1 MAVFNKF
8 ETFVG
13 DLGKEIHNLQASN
26 DVVKAYLT
34 NATPSVSADSVKADL
49 AEITAEHGYVAG
61 GIDIQNGWTETGGI
75 ATMTGVDVDFIASG
89 GSFGPFRHVVIY
101 NDTAANDPL
110 IGWWTHSATLTIE
123 DGGNFLVDFGASILT
138 LE

>member
-1 MAVFNKF
+1 MASFNKF

-13 DLGKEIHNLQASN
+13 DLGKKIHDLQAGG
-26 DVVKAYLT
+26 DVIKAYLT
-34 NATPSVSADSVKADL
+34 NAVPSTSADSVKADL

-75 ATMTGVDVDFIASG
+75 GTMTAVDINFVASG

-101 NDTAANDPL
+101 NDTATNDPL
-110 IGWWTHSATLTIE
+110 IGWWTHSVTLTIE
-123 DGGNFLVDFGASILT
+123 DGGSFPVDFGASVLT